1 MTEANNNSKLL
12 ELAPPELAI
21 PLKVTQAGRV
31 YRLRHILRPPRAADW
46 FAYEAALKPE
56 VEELPAPDGSEDASY
71 RLHVRT
77 MDAALLL
84 WERLTIRVEGYV
96 LPETAAADDAAW
108 RVAIPLA
115 HKEAAVRALT
125 LVAPAS
131 PAPCPEESTSGG
143 FSVGCGEIAVELECA
158 SSGIAYPRLVH
169 VFRPPTV
176 EAERAYRR
184 LLAETLIVRGGRPEG
199 SGPRTLLPARLRA
212 LVRLYDELILRA
224 EGYSIHLEPPA
235 SRPQLL
241 EHMDAWHKRVAV
253 QTLFG
258 DLAPDTPTASPAS
271 DPLSE
276 EAR

>member
-1 MTEANNNSKLL
+1 MNDSTDNAKLL
-12 ELAPPELAI
+12 ELSQPELLI

-31 YRLRHILRPPRAADW
+31 YRLRHVLRPPRAADW

-56 VEELPAPDGSEDASY
+56 VEELPGPDGGDDVSY

-77 MDAALLL
+77 TDAALLL
-84 WERLTIRVEGYV
+84 WERLALRVEGYL
-96 LPETAAADDAAW
+96 LPEGGDDSGW
-108 RVAIPLA
+108 RAAIPLA

-131 PAPCPEESTSGG
+131 APATDGSNDGG
-143 FSVGCGEIAVELECA
+143 FAVGAGEVTVELECV
-158 SSGIAYPRLVH
+158 SSGVAYPGLAH

-184 LLAETLIVRGGRPEG
+184 LLAETLIVRGGRA
-199 SGPRTLLPARLRA
+199 PRTILPARLPA
-212 LVRLYDELILRA
+212 LVRLYDELIIRA
-224 EGYSIHLEPPA
+224 EGYAINLQPPA
-235 SRPQLL
+235 SRLQLL

-258 DLAPDTPTASPAS
+258 DLTPETPQPAAASEALP
-271 DPLSE
+271 E
-276 EAR
+276 EIR

>member
-1 MTEANNNSKLL
+1 MSELTNNPKLL
-12 ELAPPELAI
+12 ELASSELAI
-21 PLKVTQAGRV
+21 PLKITQAGRS
-31 YRLRHILRPPRAADW
+31 YHLRHILRPPRAADW

-56 VEELPAPDGSEDASY
+56 VEELPAPDGGDEISY

-77 MDAALLL
+77 TDAGLLL
-84 WERLTIRVEGYV
+84 WERLALRVEGYT
-96 LPETAAADDAAW
+96 LPESGDADAGW
-108 RVAIPLA
+108 RTLIPLA

-131 PAPCPEESTSGG
+131 APAPDGSNSDG
-143 FSVGCGEIAVELECA
+143 FAVGCGEVAVELECVSA
-158 SSGIAYPRLVH
+158 GVAYPRLVH
-169 VFRPPTV
+169 FFRPPTV

-184 LLAETLIVRGGRPEG
+184 LLAETLIVRGGRA
-199 SGPRTLLPARLRA
+199 PRTLLPARLPA

-224 EGYSIHLEPPA
+224 EGYAINLQLPE
-235 SRPQLL
+235 SRLQLL

-258 DLAPDTPTASPAS
+258 DLTPETPQLTPAG
-271 DPLSE
+271 DEAQE